1 MTNYLSIIIKFTAAT
16 DYNKQWQV
24 EGKRKEWH
32 YNLSKEP
39 DRKEDRKEKLCSF
52 NGASEWNRHLYK
64 THLWKGSPK
73 YVVSGSITANKH
85 MHDQQHRTQ

>member
-52 NGASEWNRHLYK
+52 NGASE
-64 THLWKGSPK
+64 
-73 YVVSGSITANKH
+73 
-85 MHDQQHRTQ
+85 